1 MVYFAKQQARSWHK
15 IPIGNRILE
24 SDSLPLPYHVGYQL
38 LQKRFTMLK
47 VFMVLF
53 LSLCLAFI
61 PTYEAKAAGIFS
73 AIKGISK
80 ARKKAIARQIVNNDH
95 SFKKHK
101 SEFLRGRS
109 AFKSKK
115 TISDRVPLVGHPK
128 IPKKYTRSYMIGE
141 TYKTISSG
149 KRKNLSG
156 QRQIFYRNGTVV
168 IYNPKAKN
176 HGTVMKP
183 IQGKAFFDKAK

>member
-1 MVYFAKQQARSWHK
+1 
-15 IPIGNRILE
+15 
-24 SDSLPLPYHVGYQL
+24 
-38 LQKRFTMLK
+38 MLK
-47 VFMVLF
+47 VFMVSF

-61 PTYEAKAAGIFS
+61 PTYEAKAIGIFS
-73 AIKGISK
+73 AIKGIYK
-80 ARKKAIARQIVNNDH
+80 VRKKAIARQIINNDH

-109 AFKSKK
+109 ALKAKKS
-115 TISDRVPLVGHPK
+115 ISDRVPLLRSISPI
-128 IPKKYTRSYMIGE
+128 IPKKHTRSLMAGE

-156 QRQIFYRNGTVV
+156 QRQIFYRNGTTV